1 MINTFIISIGG
12 ELTKGEILN
21 SNAVYISRELTK
33 RGMDIS
39 SILIVPDNYEKAIR
53 YIKRI
58 LNDGGVFIFTGGLG
72 GTRDDNTREI
82 ISSVLKK
89 KLSIDKEK
97 EEILREWYAEN
108 ERSFDESDI
117 MQASYP
123 EGGILLENRFGLA
136 YGFYVKVRDKM
147 IFSLPGV
154 PKEMEFMFDNE
165 VIPLLE
171 KEKLFDHHYK
181 SEIVTFCGIPEYTLD
196 KRVHNIISS
205 YRGIEYGTRAGFG
218 LISLKIESRECDIE
232 PCIAE
237 ITQTL
242 DEYFVARGNKRIEQ
256 VIGDLLKEKK
266 IKLSVAESCTA
277 GLLSKVITDVPGSSK
292 YFVGGIVAYKNRI
305 KEEMLGVSDETL
317 NKFGAVSS
325 QTAQEMALCALKKLN
340 SDIAIS
346 ITGIAG
352 PDGGTK
358 EKPVGTVYICIYR
371 KGEKPYIKRSLFVG
385 DREMIRYRSI
395 YEALFMLVTSLR
407 RLFNHENL
415 SCS

>member
-1 MINTFIISIGG
+1 MINTFIISIGA

-39 SILIVPDNYEKAIR
+39 SILVVPDNYKKAIR

-58 LNDGGVFIFTGGLG
+58 LNYGGLFIFTGGLG
-72 GTRDDNTREI
+72 GTSDDNTRKI
-82 ISSVLKK
+82 ISSVLGK

-97 EEILREWYAEN
+97 EEILREWYAKN
-108 ERSFDESDI
+108 ERDFDESDI
-117 MQASYP
+117 MQASCP
-123 EGGILLENRFGLA
+123 EGGILLENHFGIA

-154 PKEMEFMFDNE
+154 PKEMKFMFDNE

-196 KRVHNIISS
+196 KRVKKILSS
-205 YRGIEYGTRAGFG
+205 YRGIEHGTRAGFG
-218 LISLKIESRECDIE
+218 LISLKLESWECDIE
-232 PCIAE
+232 PCVAE
-237 ITQTL
+237 IMETL
-242 DEYFVARGNKRIEQ
+242 DEYIVTRGNKRIEQ

-266 IKLSVAESCTA
+266 ITLSVAESCTA

-292 YFVGGIVAYKNRI
+292 YFVGGIVSYSDRI
-305 KEEMLGVSDETL
+305 KEDILGVSDKTL

-325 QTAQEMALCALKKLN
+325 QTAQEMALGALKELD

-352 PDGGTK
+352 PNGGTK
-358 EKPVGTVYICIYR
+358 EKAVGTVYICIYR
-371 KGEKPYIKRSLFVG
+371 KGEKPYIKRNLFVG
-385 DREMIRYRSI
+385 DRETIRYRSI
-395 YEALFMLVTSLR
+395 YQALFMLVTFLR
-407 RLFNHENL
+407 RHLN
-415 SCS
+415 